1 MYKIIIE
8 NNKIFVKTSSAKYE
22 FETEAKAV
30 NFIYSCK
37 QAKKEYNRGNK
48 TY

>member
-8 NNKIFVKTSSAKYE
+8 NNKIFVKTSFAKYE

-30 NFIYSCK
+30 NFIHSCK

-48 TY
+48 SY

>member
-1 MYKIIIE
+1 MYKIIKE
-8 NNKIFVKTSSAKYE
+8 NDKIFVKTSSSKYE

-30 NFIYSCK
+30 NFIYGCK

-48 TY
+48 SY